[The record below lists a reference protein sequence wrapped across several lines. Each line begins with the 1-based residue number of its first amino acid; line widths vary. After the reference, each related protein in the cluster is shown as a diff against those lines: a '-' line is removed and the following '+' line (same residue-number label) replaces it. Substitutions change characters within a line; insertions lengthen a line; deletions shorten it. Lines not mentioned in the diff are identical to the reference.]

1 MTNNILRFWQRGS
14 KDPLEP
20 LFDTAPILLQSTDGE
35 GKIDN
40 VSQYWSSKL
49 GYDRE
54 EMIGKDATDFLTE
67 DHRQMA
73 IEVLQP
79 EFSKTGRL
87 TDVECDYLHKS
98 GAVLPVRLSTVAQ
111 YSPDGRLER
120 SLAIIFDASGAS
132 SAHEQSHHR
141 QRLEAIGQLVSGV
154 AHDFNNLLYIVRGT
168 LELLLCASTQDE
180 RTRLI
185 ATALQSVDLGTTVTQ
200 KLLTY
205 ARKSDLSPTRT
216 DLNAVIAEI
225 DPLIRRLMP
234 SAIRIVTA
242 YEQNLWPVMID
253 RHRLDTAL
261 LNILTNARDAM
272 PEGGRVTIETCNA
285 TIDRDYIASR
295 TEDVPPGP
303 YVMLAIT
310 DTGTGI
316 EPGVLGRI
324 FEPYFTTKPPHRGAG
339 LGLAMVYGFVKQ
351 SGGLVRVYSE
361 PGVGT
366 SIKLYFPAG
375 DVAEQEDESG
385 AANSILPP
393 ATKRTQILVVEDDP
407 NIRGLVTSQLIAEG
421 LETESAG
428 SGDRALA
435 MIRSG
440 LRPKVMITDIVMPGK
455 IQGPE
460 LARQVAEI
468 IPGIRIAFVS
478 GYPREATLQV
488 GDLEKDVVQLVKPLS
503 RAALLQAVKR
513 LLQS

>member
-168 LELLLCASTQDE
+168 LELLLCAPP
-180 RTRLI
+180 RT
-185 ATALQSVDLGTTVTQ
+185 
-200 KLLTY
+200 
-205 ARKSDLSPTRT
+205 
-216 DLNAVIAEI
+216 N
-225 DPLIRRLMP
+225 
-234 SAIRIVTA
+234 
-242 YEQNLWPVMID
+242 
-253 RHRLDTAL
+253 
-261 LNILTNARDAM
+261 
-272 PEGGRVTIETCNA
+272 
-285 TIDRDYIASR
+285 
-295 TEDVPPGP
+295 VPG
-303 YVMLAIT
+303 
-310 DTGTGI
+310 
-316 EPGVLGRI
+316 
-324 FEPYFTTKPPHRGAG
+324 
-339 LGLAMVYGFVKQ
+339 
-351 SGGLVRVYSE
+351 
-361 PGVGT
+361 
-366 SIKLYFPAG
+366 
-375 DVAEQEDESG
+375 
-385 AANSILPP
+385 
-393 ATKRTQILVVEDDP
+393 
-407 NIRGLVTSQLIAEG
+407 
-421 LETESAG
+421 
-428 SGDRALA
+428 
-435 MIRSG
+435 
-440 LRPKVMITDIVMPGK
+440 
-455 IQGPE
+455 
-460 LARQVAEI
+460 
-468 IPGIRIAFVS
+468 
-478 GYPREATLQV
+478 
-488 GDLEKDVVQLVKPLS
+488 
-503 RAALLQAVKR
+503 
-513 LLQS
+513 